1 MEETMRGYW
10 LGIVTA
16 LVTAATLQPC
26 MAGEF
31 AGRLERVDLQTVT
44 LRGSDNKLVVVRV
57 DQNHRLQAAPYLGRW
72 VTVDFQ
78 ADHGTFQ
85 ALGFRCPTSR

>member
-1 MEETMRGYW
+1 MRGYW
-10 LGIVTA
+10 LGIATA
-16 LVTAATLQPC
+16 LLTAAALQPC

-44 LRGSDNKLVVVRV
+44 LRGNDNKLLVVHV
-57 DQNHRLQAAPYLGRW
+57 DKNHRLQAASFLGRW

-78 ADHGTFQ
+78 SEHGAFQ